1 MQTNVSVLNTTSLF
15 AQAYGQGDYSC
26 GNYQQGCS
34 QTTGIQPPNTAAI
47 LADPSVAIPGS
58 LVLAVVVALITTTVA
73 KSIRRLRAKK
83 NS

>member
-1 MQTNVSVLNTTSLF
+1 MQTKSFFSNTSLF

-34 QTTGIQPPNTAAI
+34 QTTGTQPPNTAAI

-58 LVLAVVVALITTTVA
+58 LVLAVVVALITTTIA
-73 KSIRRLRAKK
+73 KTIRKFRANK

>member
-1 MQTNVSVLNTTSLF
+1 MHTNTSFLVSTSLF

-34 QTTGIQPPNTAAI
+34 QTGVGVPNTSAI
-47 LADPSVAIPGS
+47 LSQPSIVIPGS
-58 LVLAVVVALITTTVA
+58 LVLAVLIALLTTTIA
-73 KSIRRLRAKK
+73 RSLRKMKARK

>member
-1 MQTNVSVLNTTSLF
+1 MQIKSVFSNTYLF

-26 GNYQQGCS
+26 GNYQQGCG
-34 QTTGIQPPNTAAI
+34 QTTVQPPNTAAI

-58 LVLAVVVALITTTVA
+58 LVLAVIVALVTTTIA
-73 KSIRRLRAKK
+73 KSVRKWRIAKK